1 MAIIAVVAVA
11 LALLAALLVAAPVNA
26 ATVGSTTESGMS
38 ADAESY
44 KVAPGETVLIKISNM
59 PSSTGLAEVNFEDA
73 DGFTAD
79 EYFVVTS
86 TEKDLNATVKIVAD
100 AETPLGEYLV
110 TIVPKTNASQAV
122 EVTLTVDRSLSQ
134 VISGNLT
141 YLGGGIGLIAVGYV
155 ATNVIKNKTA
165 KRITKP
171 LSILMYIGGGAM
183 ILWVL
188 YLAVGA
194 LF

>member
-26 ATVGSTTESGMS
+26 ATVGSTSSSMS

-44 KVAPGETVLIKISNM
+44 KVSPGETVLIKISNM
-59 PSSTGLAEVNFEDA
+59 PSTTGLAEVNFEDA

-141 YLGGGIGLIAVGYV
+141 YLGGGIGLIVVGYV